1 MKKRVLRCLPFGFAK
16 QFRSS
21 PDLEVIVYYT
31 HHYQIDI
38 EKKRKIQYHVDEIY
52 KGEPEGRFFL
62 YLLAGFE
69 PGAYLNS
76 GSADKSK
83 TEPLR
88 RSPYT

>member
-1 MKKRVLRCLPFGFAK
+1 MKFIRESLRV
-16 QFRSS
+16 
-21 PDLEVIVYYT
+21 D
-31 HHYQIDI
+31 
-38 EKKRKIQYHVDEIY
+38 
-52 KGEPEGRFFL
+52 FFL